1 MTSILIAYGT
11 GQGQT
16 RKVAEYVDSVL
27 EGQGFDVT
35 TTHVSEASDVDVSE
49 FDGVL
54 VGASVNTGGHQP
66 EVLTFVERNRRAL
79 ADRPSGF
86 FQLSLAS
93 AFSWAWA
100 RDGAADYVETL
111 AGTTGWQ
118 PDRVGLFAG
127 ALTYTQYDRKTRWL
141 FKLAALAFGLGT
153 DTSRDYE
160 YTDWDD
166 VERFAT
172 SFGEFVEHERPPSR
186 RGGRL
191 RRAVRGTVG
200 RRGAALALAIGLAG
214 AVYLASRRRERSR
227 ERAGRGTDDGP
238 DSTARDVTEGGS
250 PAYHGD
256 RFR

>member
-11 GQGQT
+11 SEGQT
-16 RKVAEYVDSVL
+16 KKVAEYIDAVL

-35 TTHVSEASDVDVSE
+35 TIHVSEGFDIAVSE

-54 VGASVNTGGHQP
+54 IGASVNNRKHQP
-66 EVLTFVERNRRAL
+66 AVLDFVERYGQTL

-93 AFSWAWA
+93 AFSSEWA
-100 RDGAADYVETL
+100 REGAADYVEKL
-111 AGTTGWQ
+111 KGTTGWH

-127 ALTYTQYDRKTRWL
+127 ALKYTQYDIKIRWL

-166 VERFAT
+166 VEHFAT
-172 SFGEFVEHERPPSR
+172 SFGEFVEIERPPSHH
-186 RGGRL
+186 G
-191 RRAVRGTVG
+191 GTVQSAIRDIFG
-200 RRGAALALAIGLAG
+200 RRGVALSLAIGLAG
-214 AVYLASRRRERSR
+214 AIYLVSRRHEGSR
-227 ERAGRGTDDGP
+227 ERADASTDDGQKY
-238 DSTARDVTEGGS
+238 AE
-250 PAYHGD
+250 
-256 RFR
+256 

>member
-11 GQGQT
+11 GEGQT
-16 RKVAEYVDSVL
+16 KKVAEYIDSILV
-27 EGQGFDVT
+27 EQGFDVT
-35 TTHVSEASDVDVSE
+35 TTHVSEASDIAVSE

-54 VGASVNTGGHQP
+54 IGASVNNRTHQP
-66 EVLTFVERNRRAL
+66 EVLAFVERYNQAL

-93 AFSWAWA
+93 AASLEWA
-100 RDGAADYVETL
+100 REGAADYVEKL
-111 AGTTGWQ
+111 EGTTGWH

-127 ALTYTQYDRKTRWL
+127 ALKYTQYDFKMRWL

-172 SFGEFVEHERPPSR
+172 SFGEFVESERPPSR
-186 RGGRL
+186 HGRTIQST
-191 RRAVRGTVG
+191 VRDTVG
-200 RRGAALALAIGLAG
+200 RRGVALSLAIGLAG
-214 AVYLASRRRERSR
+214 AIYLVSRRHRE
-227 ERAGRGTDDGP
+227 TDP
-238 DSTARDVTEGGS
+238 RQ
-250 PAYHGD
+250 
-256 RFR
+256 